1 MEFQAMLPVYED
13 PYCTEGYEGF
23 FHITEIEG
31 NTEKTKLNY
40 IIRDHDAD
48 KFEAKKALFAK
59 VGEFINAKYGEGTAE
74 VQITDS
80 YHNMKEMV
88 EPHMHLVENA
98 KKAMLELGIE
108 PRVEPI
114 RGGTDGA
121 SLSYMGL
128 PCPNICTGGMNYH
141 GKYEFVSVDAMLKI
155 VELLKKIV
163 LTYAE

>member
-1 MEFQAMLPVYED
+1 M
-13 PYCTEGYEGF
+13 
-23 FHITEIEG
+23 
-31 NTEKTKLNY
+31 
-40 IIRDHDAD
+40 
-48 KFEAKKALFAK
+48 FAK

-88 EPHMHLVENA
+88 EPNMHLVENA

-155 VELLKKIV
+155 VELIKKIV
-163 LTYAE
+163 LIYAE